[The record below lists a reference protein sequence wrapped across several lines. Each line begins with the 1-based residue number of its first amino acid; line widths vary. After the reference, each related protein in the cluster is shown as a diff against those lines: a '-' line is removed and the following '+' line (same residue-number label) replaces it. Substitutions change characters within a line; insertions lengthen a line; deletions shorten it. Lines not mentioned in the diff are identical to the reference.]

1 MSNEIVFC
9 PFLECSRYLSSQ
21 LVRYICK
28 TNKLERAL
36 KIKDVLCSAL
46 ANKLDVMKE
55 EKIPRHMATDTSNN
69 RVSGKDCKV
78 GTEDYNGYSGAN
90 ETACTREQVR
100 NMQNEGSGD
109 KTVLNGSVIRSSEEQ
124 VPKAKFDSVE
134 KELSKAKE
142 ELSKVFAEKSQV
154 IE

>member
-1 MSNEIVFC
+1 MFC
-9 PFLECSRYLSSQ
+9 PFSECSRYLSSQ

-55 EKIPRHMATDTSNN
+55 EKIPRHMATDMSNS
-69 RVSGKDCKV
+69 RASAKDCKV
-78 GTEDYNGYSGAN
+78 GTEDYNGYSTGAN
-90 ETACTREQVR
+90 ESACTREQVR

-124 VPKAKFDSVE
+124 VPKGKFDSVE
-134 KELSKAKE
+134 KELNKAKE
-142 ELSKVFAEKSQV
+142 ELSKVFTEKSQV